1 MEMCFSSSVQLIFMV
16 TSPLYWPC
24 NITQKMTVTLWNP
37 STGSYG
43 KDSFKKRKLC
53 IFTTGVAGGSFKNFA
68 CSNLSKSAIKFFCKG
83 GRGTPWPIYF
93 ENLDDYQLNI
103 DFFQSF
109 FLGFQGRIFPIL
121 HIMVFWSWS
130 KKNKNWGFTT
140 FRGGVRTKVVKI
152 HNFFFFEW

>member
-1 MEMCFSSSVQLIFMV
+1 MGDKHLGRLSFEKKKKVVNFHNWGGGSS
-16 TSPLYWPC
+16 
-24 NITQKMTVTLWNP
+24 QKF
-37 STGSYG
+37 
-43 KDSFKKRKLC
+43 D
-53 IFTTGVAGGSFKNFA
+53 IFTTFFFA
-68 CSNLSKSAIKFFCKG
+68 CSNSSKSAIKFFCKG

-130 KKNKNWGFTT
+130 KQAQKLGKDASENQNILD
-140 FRGGVRTKVVKI
+140 KI
-152 HNFFFFEW
+152 RLGSLKIKK

>member
-1 MEMCFSSSVQLIFMV
+1 MCRNRDIFCP
-16 TSPLYWPC
+16 SYFAYGR
-24 NITQKMTVTLWNP
+24 IHSERKMW
-37 STGSYG
+37 
-43 KDSFKKRKLC
+43 
-53 IFTTGVAGGSFKNFA
+53 IFTTGRGSSQNFDIFTTFFA
-68 CSNLSKSAIKFFCKG
+68 CSNSSKYAIKFFCKV

-140 FRGGVRTKVVKI
+140 FRGGGSGLKLWKFTT
-152 HNFFFFEW
+152 FFFFFRMNPSLISDLHML